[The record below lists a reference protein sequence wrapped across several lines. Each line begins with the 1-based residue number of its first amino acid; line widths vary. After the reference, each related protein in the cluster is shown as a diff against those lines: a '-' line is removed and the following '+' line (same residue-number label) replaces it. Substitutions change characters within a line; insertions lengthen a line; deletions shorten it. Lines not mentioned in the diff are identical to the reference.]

1 MKADKL
7 VGLIPAAGSG
17 KRLFPF
23 AKAVPKEM
31 YPILGKA
38 VIEHCVEN
46 LRIGGV
52 SKIFVIVGYQKG
64 ALMDYLGDGSLFGVK
79 RAYIYQLDRK
89 GPGTAILQA
98 RDWIDSTFV
107 TLFGDSFIEPK
118 EEIKN
123 LIALHLKE
131 KPIATILLFEV
142 NDPRGYGIA
151 KFEEDRGILRVK
163 KLVEKP
169 SRKQAKPLMV
179 NGRYYAFCGAG
190 VFEPKI
196 FDYISKTRPGA
207 GGEIQITDAMMQA
220 IKDGE
225 NVNALVLKGKYIDI
239 GKWATVFKA
248 EKELLESHTLE
259 FHTKEREKMAKLI
272 QEKWGE

>member
-1 MKADKL
+1 MKTDKL

-46 LRIGGV
+46 LRAGGV
-52 SKIFVIVGYQKG
+52 SKIFVIVGHQKG

-79 RAYIYQLDRK
+79 IAYIYQLDRK
-89 GPGTAILQA
+89 GPGAAVLQA
-98 RDWIDSTFV
+98 KNWIDSTFV

-131 KPIATILLFEV
+131 KPIATVLLFEV
-142 NDPRGYGIA
+142 KDPRGYGIV
-151 KFEEDRGILRVK
+151 KFEDDKGVLNVK

-169 SRKQAKPLMV
+169 GEKQLKSLKTD
-179 NGRYYAFCGAG
+179 GKYYAFCGVC
-190 VFEPKI
+190 VFEPEI
-196 FDYISKTRPGA
+196 FDYISKTRPGL
-207 GGEIQITDAMMQA
+207 GGEIQITDAMMLA
-220 IKDGE
+220 IKDGKR
-225 NVNALVLKGKYIDI
+225 VNGLVLKGKYIDI
-239 GKWATVFKA
+239 GKWATVLRA
-248 EKELLESHTLE
+248 EKELLETHTLE
-259 FHTKEREKMAKLI
+259 FHVKEREKMAEVI